1 MTLTQGDIA
10 FTSFNADED
19 GWSIVTFVDIDP
31 NTIIY
36 FSDNEATSLTSF
48 NTGESYLQWNS
59 GANTI
64 AAGTVIRFS
73 AIDSSTNLAAS
84 IGTLSRVTVSGSS
97 NYGLSASNETVYAYL
112 GTNATS
118 PTVFLAGVSSEGAD
132 NLTSA
137 GLTDGDN
144 AIVLNNSADYGEY
157 NDTRSGETSFANY
170 KTLVNNASNWTVDT
184 TNDYSGTVPDTT
196 NFAIAGVTPT
206 PTVNLSVSTNTATEA
221 GTTAITVTATT
232 SSAVSGDQTLNLAVT
247 GTGITAGDYT
257 LSNSTIT
264 IPNGSTIGSV
274 TFTVVDDAVVEDPE
288 TATLTINNPSAGI
301 TLGSTI
307 TQNITIS
314 DNDGG
319 DNRVLIKIG
328 GFTGSGAEITA
339 YDPVSQRLFVVD
351 GTANIQIINFSDP
364 NNPTPFSTIN
374 LSAYGISANSVA
386 VKNGLVAIAVEA
398 TNANDPGNVVFY
410 DTDGNFIKAVTVGVL
425 PDMVTFSPDGTK
437 VLTANE
443 GQPTSTGDPVGSV
456 SIIDL
461 SQGAVNATVSTA
473 SFTSFDGQEEALRNQ
488 GVRIFPGKTVS
499 EDVEPEYMTFSQD
512 GSEAWVTLQENN
524 AIAIID
530 VATATVTKII
540 PLGLVDHSLPGN
552 ELDASDRDGGINI
565 ENWPVFGMYM
575 PDAIASFTANGH
587 TYYLTANEG
596 DARNEEARVK
606 DLNLDPTIFPNATT
620 LQQDANLGRLTVSN
634 IDGDIDGDGDYD
646 QLYVYGTRSFTIWDD
661 QGNLVYNSGA
671 DFEKITAQQVPD
683 LFNSD
688 GTAGNIDSRSDN
700 KGPEPEGLTI
710 GVVNNRTYA
719 FIGLE
724 RVGGVMIYEI
734 TNPQKPQFIQYSPAQ
749 PGDQAPEGISFIA
762 ANDSPNGENLL
773 ILSNEVSKTVTVYQ
787 VNLPTRISDIQGA
800 AHRSPLEGQ
809 TVNNVSGIV
818 TVVRTNGFY
827 LQDPNPDSNDAT
839 SEAIFVFTSSAPT
852 VQVGDSIQVSGTVT
866 EFLPGGNSNNL
877 TTTEITS
884 PTIVTLSTGNPLP
897 TATILGN
904 GGRAIPTTVISN
916 DATGNVAT
924 SGTFDPSEDGI
935 DFYESLEGMLVQVNN
950 AVAIGPTNSFGEIPV
965 LADNGVNAGL
975 RTDRGGIVIQPGDF
989 NPERIIIDDA
999 IITNEPQVNVGD
1011 QFNGSITGVIDYS
1024 FSNFKL
1030 LNTQAL
1036 PSVTSGD
1043 LQQEVTNLAPT
1054 TYQLTVATFNV
1065 ENLNPGDSATKFN
1078 NLASQ
1083 IVNNLKS
1090 PDIITLEEIQDNNGA
1105 TNDSVVDA
1113 NTTYQTLIDA
1123 IVAAGGPT
1131 YEYRQINPVDDQDG
1145 GQPGGNIR
1153 QGFLFNPSRVSFV
1166 DIAGGTSTSN
1176 TTVTNVNGVPTL
1188 SASPGRIEPTNSA
1201 FDNSR
1206 KPLVGEFIFNGQ
1218 TVYVIGNHFNS
1229 KGGDQP
1235 LYGPNQPPTLTSE
1248 TQRNQQATE
1257 VKNFVE
1263 SILAINPKANVVVMG
1278 DINDFEFSQPLST
1291 LESAGLTPL
1300 IETLPENERYTYN
1313 FEGNAQTL
1321 DHILVSDNLLNNL
1334 DGYDVVHINSEFAD
1348 QDSDHDPS
1356 VARFNLN
1363 QALVIGTAIEDQT
1376 ATEDT
1381 AFSFTFAA
1389 NTFIDTGDVLTYIA
1403 TLENGEPLPSWLSFD
1418 AATRTF
1424 SGTPANGEVG
1434 NLNIKVTATDISNAS
1449 VSDVFKLTVVNTNDA
1464 PTDLALSAT
1473 SINENVP
1480 ANTIVGTFTTSD
1492 PDTDNTFIYNFVSGT
1507 GATDNDDFIIDGN
1520 ILKIKN
1526 SPDFETKSTYNI
1538 LVSSTDQNGLSF
1550 EKLLAINVNDIN
1562 IPTTLTKNA
1571 DNDIFTIKGDSTK
1584 AKFQISLTGS
1594 SSNAVNELGAFTVDD
1609 AQGRINGIAP
1619 GAAGYTEAALD
1630 RAKVIFSAIAN
1641 LPNGF
1646 NTENLTRLL
1655 EFNSS
1660 DHLRFYLVKGSSTD
1674 AVQTQVSP
1682 TTAILF
1688 ADPSNQKITDLG
1700 DDGFSLAW
1708 KDGSNNSDADFEN
1721 LVVKIKPTNQSL
1733 TLGTNL
1739 QDNLE
1744 GELIDLRSF
1753 TTQVKADF
1761 VVNREAAFN
1770 NFVGFYQVSN
1780 ENGGIDING
1789 DGQLDILPGQAG
1801 YTQAAVSGRVG
1812 GIELTVNNQ
1821 GTATFSGTFQPGL
1834 ILAPFIIVNGG
1845 PDAVLDNNQNN
1856 DPAVYFPFLGANA
1869 DKADHIRLLGDNVFG
1884 FEDLVNGGD
1893 QDFNDVVIRAN
1904 LSVT

>member
-1 MTLTQGDIA
+1 MVLTQGDIA

-19 GWSIVTFVDIDP
+19 GWSIVTFVDIAP

-36 FSDNEATSLTSF
+36 FSDNEATSLTAF
-48 NTGESYLQWNS
+48 NTGESYFQWNS

-64 AAGTVIRFS
+64 AAGNVIRFS
-73 AIDSSTNLAAS
+73 AIDSATNLAAS
-84 IGTLSRVTVSGSS
+84 IGTFSRVTVSGSS
-97 NYGLSASNETVYAYL
+97 NYGLSGSNETVYAYL
-112 GTNATS
+112 GNNAAS
-118 PTVFLAGVSSEGAD
+118 PTVFLAGVSNDTTPQGTTD
-132 NLTSA
+132 LTTA
-137 GLTDGDN
+137 GLTIGAN
-144 AIVLNNSADYGEY
+144 SILLNSSADYGEY
-157 NDTRSGETSFANY
+157 NGSRSGEGSFANY
-170 KTLVNNASNWTVDT
+170 KPLVNNLSNWTVDSV
-184 TNDYSGTVPDTT
+184 NGNYDPTVPNTT

-206 PTVNLSVSTNTATEA
+206 PTVNLSVSTNAGTEA
-221 GTTAITVTATT
+221 GTTAISVTATT
-232 SSAVSGDQTLNLAVT
+232 SSAVSGDQTVNLAVT
-247 GTGITAGDYT
+247 GTGITPGDYT
-257 LSNSTIT
+257 LSNNTMT
-264 IPNGSTIGSV
+264 IPSGSTIGSV
-274 TFTVVDDAVVEDPE
+274 TFTVVDDAVVEGTE
-288 TATLTINNPSAGI
+288 TATLTISSPSAGM

-307 TQNITIS
+307 SQNITITDS
-314 DNDGG
+314 DGG
-319 DNRVLIKIG
+319 EGKVLIKIG
-328 GFTGSGAEITA
+328 GFGGSGAEITA
-339 YDPVSQRLFVVD
+339 YDPISQRLFVVD

-364 NNPTPFSTIN
+364 TNPTVFSTIN

-386 VKNGLVAIAVEA
+386 VKNGLVAIAIEA

-410 DTDGNFIKAVTVGVL
+410 NTDGTFIKAVTVGVL
-425 PDMVTFSPDGTK
+425 PDMVTFSPDGSK

-456 SIIDL
+456 SIIDV
-461 SQGAVNATVSTA
+461 SQGAAAATVATA
-473 SFTSFDGQEEALRNQ
+473 SFTSFDGQEAALIRQ

-499 EDVEPEYMTFSQD
+499 QDVEPEYITFSQD
-512 GSEAWVTLQENN
+512 GTQAWVTLQENN
-524 AIAIID
+524 AIAVID
-530 VATATVTKII
+530 IATATVSKII

-552 ELDASDRDGGINI
+552 ELDPSDKDGINI
-565 ENWPVFGMYM
+565 KNQPVFGMYM
-575 PDAIASFTANGH
+575 PDAIASFTANNR
-587 TYYLTANEG
+587 TYYVTANEG

-606 DLNLDPTIFPNATT
+606 DLNLDPTIFPNAAT
-620 LQQDANLGRLTVSN
+620 LKQDANLGRLTVSN

-646 QLYVYGTRSFTIWDD
+646 RLYAYGTRSFTIWDD
-661 QGNLVYNSGA
+661 QGTLVYNSGA
-671 DFEKITAQQVPD
+671 DFEKITAQQVPN

-688 GTAGNIDSRSDN
+688 GIAGSIDTRSDN
-700 KGPEPEGLTI
+700 KGPEPEGVTI
-710 GVVNNRTYA
+710 GIVNHRTYA

-724 RVGGVMIYEI
+724 RVGGVMVYEI
-734 TNPQKPQFIQYSPAQ
+734 TNPQKPQFIEYSPAQ

-762 ANDSPNGENLL
+762 ANDSPNGKNLL

-787 VNLPTRISDIQGA
+787 VNPPTRISDIQGA
-800 AHRSPLEGQ
+800 AHRSPLENQ

-818 TVVRTNGFY
+818 TVIRSNGFY

-852 VQVGDSIQVSGTVT
+852 VQVGDSVKVSGTVT
-866 EFLPGGNSNNL
+866 EFLPGGSTNNL

-884 PTIVTLSTGNPLP
+884 PTIVTLSSGNPLP

-904 GGRAIPTTVISN
+904 GGRAIPTTTIEN

-950 AVAIGPTNSFGEIPV
+950 AVAVGPTNSFGEIPV

-975 RTDRGGIVIQPGDF
+975 RTARGGIIIQPGDF

-1036 PSVTSGD
+1036 PSVTSGG
-1043 LQQEVTNLAPT
+1043 LQREVTNLTPT
-1054 TYQLTVATFNV
+1054 TNQLTVATFNV
-1065 ENLNPGDSATKFN
+1065 ENLHPGESATKFN
-1078 NLASQ
+1078 NLANR

-1105 TNDSVVDA
+1105 TNNSLVDA
-1113 NTTYQTLIDA
+1113 SATYQKLIDA

-1131 YEYRQINPVDDQDG
+1131 YQYRQINPVDDQDG
-1145 GQPGGNIR
+1145 GEPGGNIR

-1166 DIAGGTSTSN
+1166 DHAGGTSTSN

-1188 SASPGRIEPTNSA
+1188 SASPGRIDPTNSA

-1206 KPLVGEFIFNGQ
+1206 KPLVGEFTFNGQ

-1235 LYGPNQPPTLTSE
+1235 LYGPNQSPTLTSE
-1248 TQRNQQATE
+1248 TQRNQQATV

-1263 SILAINPKANVVVMG
+1263 SILAINPNANVVVMG
-1278 DINDFEFSQPLST
+1278 DLNDFEFSHPLST
-1291 LESAGLTPL
+1291 LESAGLNTL
-1300 IETLPENERYTYN
+1300 IETLPANERYTYN

-1321 DHILVSDNLLNNL
+1321 DHILVSNNLLNKL

-1356 VARFNLN
+1356 VARFNL
-1363 QALVIGTAIEDQT
+1363 
-1376 ATEDT
+1376 
-1381 AFSFTFAA
+1381 SA
-1389 NTFIDTGDVLTYIA
+1389 N
-1403 TLENGEPLPSWLSFD
+1403 S
-1418 AATRTF
+1418 
-1424 SGTPANGEVG
+1424 
-1434 NLNIKVTATDISNAS
+1434 
-1449 VSDVFKLTVVNTNDA
+1449 A
-1464 PTDLALSAT
+1464 PTNLSLSAI

-1480 ANTIVGTFTTSD
+1480 AETIVGTFITSD
-1492 PDTDNTFIYNFVSGT
+1492 PDEDNTFIYNFVSGT
-1507 GATDNDDFIIDGN
+1507 TATDNDAFIIDGN

-1526 SPDFETKSTYNI
+1526 SPDFETKSIYNI
-1538 LVSSTDQNGLSF
+1538 LVSSTDQSGLSF
-1550 EKLLAINVNDIN
+1550 EKLLAINVNDLN

-1571 DNDIFTIKGDSTK
+1571 DNDIFTIKGDSIK
-1584 AKFQISLTGS
+1584 AKFQVTLTGS
-1594 SSNAVNELGAFTVDD
+1594 SANAVNELGCFTVDD
-1609 AQGRINGIAP
+1609 AQGRINGISP

-1646 NTENLTRLL
+1646 NADNLTRVL
-1655 EFNSS
+1655 ELNSGAN
-1660 DHLRFYLVKGSSTD
+1660 LRFYLVKGSSTD
-1674 AVQTQVSP
+1674 AVQAKVSP
-1682 TTAILF
+1682 TTDILF
-1688 ADPSNQKITDLG
+1688 ADPSNQNITDLG

-1708 KDGSNNSDADFEN
+1708 KDGSNNSVADFEN
-1721 LVVKIKPTNQSL
+1721 LVVEIKATNQSL
-1733 TLGTNL
+1733 ILGTNL
-1739 QDNLE
+1739 QDNLQ
-1744 GELIDLRSF
+1744 GELIDLRDV

-1770 NFVGFYQVSN
+1770 NFVGFYQVSD
-1780 ENGGIDING
+1780 ENGGIDINA
-1789 DGQLDILPGQAG
+1789 DGQADILPGQAG
-1801 YTQAAVSGRVG
+1801 YTQAAVSGRVA

-1821 GTATFSGTFQPGL
+1821 GTATFSGTFQPGF
-1834 ILAPFIIVNGG
+1834 IFAPFIIVNGR
-1845 PDAVLDNNQNN
+1845 PDAVLDSDLNN

-1869 DKADHIRLLGDNVFG
+1869 DKSDHIRLLGDNVFG
-1884 FEDLVNGGD
+1884 FEDLLNGGD
-1893 QDFNDVVIRAN
+1893 QDFNDFIIRAN
-1904 LSVT
+1904 LSLA